1 MTSTAL
7 KSQVIVQFIHYLME
21 QSKQPK
27 KATPEQNANV
37 AKQISNIVID
47 RIIDEEVEK
56 HLNAPEVR
64 LKLEM
69 MAVYRQ
75 LSENTIY
82 TKDASKNVL
91 NELSKLTDLVSL
103 YKSRLEQVERDNKD
117 LEGKLN
123 LLAGQ
128 YKVHAERL
136 NTYQIRIEQA
146 ERGGFFGEK
155 RQDLE
160 GKLNILAGQYKAHA
174 ERINK
179 LEKLK

>member
-1 MTSTAL
+1 
-7 KSQVIVQFIHYLME
+7 ME

-37 AKQISNIVID
+37 AKQVSDIVID

-103 YKSRLEQVERDNKD
+103 YKSRL
-117 LEGKLN
+117 LEN
-123 LLAGQ
+123 
-128 YKVHAERL
+128 ETRL
-136 NTYQIRIEQA
+136 NAMQLRIESL
-146 ERGGFFGEK
+146 ERK
-155 RQDLE
+155 
-160 GKLNILAGQYKAHA
+160 
-174 ERINK
+174 
-179 LEKLK
+179 EKLR

>member
-1 MTSTAL
+1 MGDDRPTL
-7 KSQVIVQFIHYLME
+7 MSQVIVQFIHYLME

-37 AKQISNIVID
+37 AKQISDIVID

-75 LSENTIY
+75 LSENTTY
-82 TKDASKNVL
+82 TKDTSKNVL
-91 NELSKLTDLVSL
+91 NELVKLTDLVSL
-103 YKSRLEQVERDNKD
+103 YKSRLEKLERSQEQVIIDSSTVDKTI
-117 LEGKLN
+117 K
-123 LLAGQ
+123 
-128 YKVHAERL
+128 
-136 NTYQIRIEQA
+136 
-146 ERGGFFGEK
+146 
-155 RQDLE
+155 DLE
-160 GKLNILAGQYKAHA
+160 GKLNILAGQYKGHA

>member
-1 MTSTAL
+1 
-7 KSQVIVQFIHYLME
+7 ME

-37 AKQISNIVID
+37 TEQVKRIVVNQM
-47 RIIDEEVEK
+47 IDEKVQEK
-56 HLNAPEVR
+56 LQSPENQLR
-64 LKLEM
+64 IEM
-69 MAVYRQ
+69 MAVYKQ
-75 LSENTIY
+75 LTDNTNY

-91 NELSKLTDLVSL
+91 DELVKLTDLVLL

-136 NTYQIRIEQA
+136 N
-146 ERGGFFGEK
+146 
-155 RQDLE
+155 
-160 GKLNILAGQYKAHA
+160 
-174 ERINK
+174 K

>member
-1 MTSTAL
+1 
-7 KSQVIVQFIHYLME
+7 ME

-37 AKQISNIVID
+37 AKQISDIVID

-56 HLNAPEVR
+56 HLNSPETR
-64 LKLEM
+64 TKLEM

-75 LSENTIY
+75 LTENTNY
-82 TKDASKNVL
+82 TRDASKNVL
-91 NELSKLTDLVSL
+91 DELVKLTDLVSL
-103 YKSRLEQVERDNKD
+103 YKSRLEQVERNNK
-117 LEGKLN
+117 
-123 LLAGQ
+123 
-128 YKVHAERL
+128 
-136 NTYQIRIEQA
+136 
-146 ERGGFFGEK
+146 
-155 RQDLE
+155 DLE

>member
-1 MTSTAL
+1 
-7 KSQVIVQFIHYLME
+7 ME

-56 HLNAPEVR
+56 HLNSPETR
-64 LKLEM
+64 TKLEM

-75 LSENTIY
+75 LTENTNY
-82 TKDASKNVL
+82 TRDASKNVL
-91 NELSKLTDLVSL
+91 DELVKLTDLVLL
-103 YKSRLEQVERDNKD
+103 YKSRLEKLERSQEQVIIDSSTVDKTI
-117 LEGKLN
+117 K
-123 LLAGQ
+123 
-128 YKVHAERL
+128 
-136 NTYQIRIEQA
+136 
-146 ERGGFFGEK
+146 
-155 RQDLE
+155 DLE
-160 GKLNILAGQYKAHA
+160 GKLNILAGQYKGHA

>member
-1 MTSTAL
+1 M
-7 KSQVIVQFIHYLME
+7 SQVIVQFIHYLME

-37 AKQISNIVID
+37 AEQVKRIVVD
-47 RIIDEEVEK
+47 RILEEKVQEK
-56 HLNAPEVR
+56 LQSPENQLR
-64 LKLEM
+64 IEM
-69 MAVYRQ
+69 MAVYKQ
-75 LSENTIY
+75 LTDNTVY
-82 TKDASKNVL
+82 TKDTSKQVID
-91 NELSKLTDLVSL
+91 ELRKVVDLVSQ
-103 YKSRLEQVERDNKD
+103 YRSRLEQVERDNKD

-146 ERGGFFGEK
+146 ERGGFFGEQRK
-155 RQDLE
+155 DNTAINR
-160 GKLNILAGQYKAHA
+160 KLDILNKASKGHA
-174 ERINK
+174 ERLNK

>member
-1 MTSTAL
+1 
-7 KSQVIVQFIHYLME
+7 ME

-37 AKQISNIVID
+37 AKQISDIVID

-91 NELSKLTDLVSL
+91 DELVKLTDLVSL
-103 YKSRLEQVERDNKD
+103 YKSRL
-117 LEGKLN
+117 LEN
-123 LLAGQ
+123 
-128 YKVHAERL
+128 ETRL
-136 NTYQIRIEQA
+136 NAMQLRIESL
-146 ERGGFFGEK
+146 ERK
-155 RQDLE
+155 
-160 GKLNILAGQYKAHA
+160 
-174 ERINK
+174 
-179 LEKLK
+179 EKLR